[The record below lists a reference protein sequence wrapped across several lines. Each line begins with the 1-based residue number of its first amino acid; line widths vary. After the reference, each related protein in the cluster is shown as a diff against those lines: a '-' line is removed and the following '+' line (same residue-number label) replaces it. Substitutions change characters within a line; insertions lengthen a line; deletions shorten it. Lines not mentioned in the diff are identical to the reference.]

1 MKVILL
7 FAGLRNQGRQAA
19 TDFDWGL
26 KVLRSFFPIQQGDEM
41 QVAKRMVFL
50 MVLLLCT
57 TASAAEDK
65 ENMVKLSVP
74 DAV

>member
-1 MKVILL
+1 
-7 FAGLRNQGRQAA
+7 
-19 TDFDWGL
+19 
-26 KVLRSFFPIQQGDEM
+26 
-41 QVAKRMVFL
+41 MVFL